1 MRLGHLRVPFF
12 TAGELP
18 IRAARGRGSACT
30 TWVNGAWKPLSL
42 PTSTSGKP
50 SSCSTYLW
58 CGCCGCAWWPGNLAP
73 AWRLH
78 SDKQSHSTVFAHQRG
93 GAGGTDRAL
102 VFPVMSPNIA
112 APVVTAAGEL
122 LQFTFSWVKGYEQHG
137 TVGTLV
143 TSLHV
148 FVPQNGR
155 LEIADMTPE
164 VNYSTYGYGLALLA
178 AMLIASRAHA
188 WRTRWRWVR

>member
-1 MRLGHLRVPFF
+1 
-12 TAGELP
+12 
-18 IRAARGRGSACT
+18 
-30 TWVNGAWKPLSL
+30 
-42 PTSTSGKP
+42 
-50 SSCSTYLW
+50 
-58 CGCCGCAWWPGNLAP
+58 
-73 AWRLH
+73 
-78 SDKQSHSTVFAHQRG
+78 
-93 GAGGTDRAL
+93 
-102 VFPVMSPNIA
+102 MSPNIA